1 VRPKRFFISLTAI
14 LAISAVT
21 IFATTA
27 WAATEKVLYSF
38 SELDKDGSTP
48 RSGLTADAVGNLYG
62 TTAVGGTHG
71 YGTVFML
78 TPKTG
83 GGWTEKI
90 LYNFLRKFPSAYSP
104 EAGLIIDAAGNLYGT
119 TESGGS
125 FHYGTVFELTPKAGG
140 GWTENVLHS
149 FNNNRTDGANPMAGL
164 IFDAAGNLYGT
175 TELGGTSN
183 TGTVFELTPAAGG
196 SWTEKVLHSFNNN
209 GDGTNPT
216 ASLIFDASGN
226 LYGTTE
232 LGGTSNYGTV
242 FELTS
247 TGAEKILHS
256 FNGADGSIPSA
267 NLISDVGGNLYGT
280 TRSGG
285 TSDYGTVFEL
295 TPAAGGSW
303 TEKVLHHFSARGT
316 DGNQPWSGLI
326 LDAAGNLYGTTE
338 GGGTHS
344 HGTVFELTPK
354 TGGGWTEKV
363 LHSFVA
369 GDGSYPEAGLIFD
382 AAGKLYSTTISGGTY
397 NLGTVFELAPKAGG
411 GWTEMVLH
419 SFVAADGFWPFAG
432 VIFDAAGDLYGTAE
446 QGGATSRGTVFELKP
461 KVGGGWTEQVLNSFA
476 GPIDEY
482 PWAGLIFDAAGNLY
496 GTTSGFGDFAG
507 TVFELTPTAGGVWT
521 ENVLHSFNNNGQDGA
536 FPYAGLVFDGTGN
549 LYGATTGGGTYYQG
563 TVFEMMPKAGGG
575 WTETV
580 LHSFN
585 NNGTDGYS
593 PWGGLTIDALGNLYG
608 TTAAGGAYNQ
618 GTIFELTPTASGSWT
633 ETLLH
638 SFNDNGTDGSRP
650 YDTLIFDASG
660 NLYGATELGG
670 TYNHG
675 AVFELTPK
683 VGGGWTEKV
692 LHSFDENGVDGYD
705 PWAGL
710 VLDAAGNLYGTT
722 LGGGASSCG
731 VVFKLTPASG
741 GSWTE
746 KIMHSFTSEPTDGCA
761 PRAGLTFDASGNI
774 YGTTNAGGANG
785 GGTVFEIT
793 P

>member
-1 VRPKRFFISLTAI
+1 
-14 LAISAVT
+14 
-21 IFATTA
+21 
-27 WAATEKVLYSF
+27 
-38 SELDKDGSTP
+38 
-48 RSGLTADAVGNLYG
+48 
-62 TTAVGGTHG
+62 
-71 YGTVFML
+71 
-78 TPKTG
+78 
-83 GGWTEKI
+83 
-90 LYNFLRKFPSAYSP
+90 
-104 EAGLIIDAAGNLYGT
+104 
-119 TESGGS
+119 
-125 FHYGTVFELTPKAGG
+125 
-140 GWTENVLHS
+140 
-149 FNNNRTDGANPMAGL
+149 
-164 IFDAAGNLYGT
+164 
-175 TELGGTSN
+175 
-183 TGTVFELTPAAGG
+183 
-196 SWTEKVLHSFNNN
+196 
-209 GDGTNPT
+209 
-216 ASLIFDASGN
+216 
-226 LYGTTE
+226 
-232 LGGTSNYGTV
+232 
-242 FELTS
+242 
-247 TGAEKILHS
+247 
-256 FNGADGSIPSA
+256 
-267 NLISDVGGNLYGT
+267 
-280 TRSGG
+280 
-285 TSDYGTVFEL
+285 
-295 TPAAGGSW
+295 
-303 TEKVLHHFSARGT
+303 
-316 DGNQPWSGLI
+316 
-326 LDAAGNLYGTTE
+326 
-338 GGGTHS
+338 
-344 HGTVFELTPK
+344 
-354 TGGGWTEKV
+354 
-363 LHSFVA
+363 
-369 GDGSYPEAGLIFD
+369 
-382 AAGKLYSTTISGGTY
+382 
-397 NLGTVFELAPKAGG
+397 
-411 GWTEMVLH
+411 
-419 SFVAADGFWPFAG
+419 
-432 VIFDAAGDLYGTAE
+432 
-446 QGGATSRGTVFELKP
+446 
-461 KVGGGWTEQVLNSFA
+461 
-476 GPIDEY
+476 
-482 PWAGLIFDAAGNLY
+482 
-496 GTTSGFGDFAG
+496 
-507 TVFELTPTAGGVWT
+507 
-521 ENVLHSFNNNGQDGA
+521 
-536 FPYAGLVFDGTGN
+536 
-549 LYGATTGGGTYYQG
+549 
-563 TVFEMMPKAGGG
+563 MMPKAGGG